1 MLSAPWLPL
10 GRVVFVYDIPI
21 RWLAATGWVHDIPIR
36 WLAAIGWVHDTTLPV
51 VFNPIRHFTTRTT
64 TGAPSVN
71 CTRSQYTPEAKVPG
85 KGQETA
91 AAPSGMH

>member
-1 MLSAPWLPL
+1 MLSALWLPL
-10 GRVVFVYDIPI
+10 GRVAFVY
-21 RWLAATGWVHDIPIR
+21 GIPIR

-51 VFNPIRHFTTRTT
+51 AFKPIHHFTTRTT